1 MSGGPYWTRLHL
13 PAWGIAEALALARKS
28 TPRAHADSDLV
39 IHVLELTDGTKYLPA
54 RNKQEGRV
62 YADEAVYGEGI
73 AGDIMPLVRALSCK
87 SSTPSSQL

>member
-1 MSGGPYWTRLHL
+1 M

-39 IHVLELTDGTKYLPA
+39 IHVLELTDGDSIRTKYLQA

-73 AGDIMPLVRALSCK
+73 AGDIKPLVRAISCK
-87 SSTPSSQL
+87 SSTTSSQL

>member
-1 MSGGPYWTRLHL
+1 M

-39 IHVLELTDGTKYLPA
+39 IHVLELTDGDSIRTKYLQA

-73 AGDIMPLVRALSCK
+73 AGDIKPLVRALSCK